1 MLYFARHDDLAGI
14 IAGSRQQCL
23 FYSQESFMA
32 ASGSQSD
39 SQQIR
44 EIAPGFD
51 LDVTL
56 LEIVDPG
63 ALVNV
68 TNDNCG
74 STCGACTTGVS

>member
-1 MLYFARHDDLAGI
+1 
-14 IAGSRQQCL
+14 
-23 FYSQESFMA
+23 MA

>member
-1 MLYFARHDDLAGI
+1 
-14 IAGSRQQCL
+14 
-23 FYSQESFMA
+23 MA
-32 ASGSQSD
+32 ASAGHLSSPKTLEIESD
-39 SQQIR
+39 
-44 EIAPGFD
+44 FD

-74 STCGACTTGVS
+74 STCGACTTGVT